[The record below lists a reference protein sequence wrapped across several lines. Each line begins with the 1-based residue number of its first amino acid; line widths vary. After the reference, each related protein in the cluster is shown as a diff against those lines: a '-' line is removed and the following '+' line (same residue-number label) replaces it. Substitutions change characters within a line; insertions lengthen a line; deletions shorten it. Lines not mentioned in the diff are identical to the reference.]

1 MKAYKPNISPM
12 GTIPYP
18 QGFRILDFLRFN
30 DDDARTTHEHIGH
43 FLAQANDVGITDV
56 HRVRLFP
63 LSLSGTAFHWFTSLA
78 PNTIDTWPALEQ
90 KFHDYFY
97 NGEVELKL
105 SDLTFVRQKYT
116 ETVPEYLR
124 QFRETRNICYN
135 LTIGEK
141 DLVDLAFVGLSPYL
155 REKMEGQ
162 EFIGVNQVLQRA
174 LSRENRAKDGR
185 SYRRFKDSS
194 SQDKEKH
201 SMSYVDGEAKS
212 EGDNEICV
220 AECVETFKD
229 KPISCLFLK
238 PNGEGGGG
246 EKMK

>member
-1 MKAYKPNISPM
+1 
-12 GTIPYP
+12 
-18 QGFRILDFLRFN
+18 
-30 DDDARTTHEHIGH
+30 
-43 FLAQANDVGITDV
+43 
-56 HRVRLFP
+56 
-63 LSLSGTAFHWFTSLA
+63 
-78 PNTIDTWPALEQ
+78 
-90 KFHDYFY
+90 
-97 NGEVELKL
+97 
-105 SDLTFVRQKYT
+105 
-116 ETVPEYLR
+116 
-124 QFRETRNICYN
+124 
-135 LTIGEK
+135 
-141 DLVDLAFVGLSPYL
+141 LVDLAFVGLSPYL